1 MTAVA
6 NAASSEDTSEA
17 NSGRTPRRQLAPGDR
32 VIVCGGGPAGL
43 TAAYILARRGFAV
56 RVLESDSVLGGI
68 SRTARYKEYRF
79 DIGGHRFFTKIT
91 PVQELWE
98 EILADEFID
107 VPRMSRIV
115 YNGKFFHYPLR
126 AMNALTG
133 LGLVNAVRILLSYA
147 HAKWKP
153 SLVEETF
160 DQWVSN
166 RFGRRLYEIYF
177 KTYTEKCGAFRA
189 RRSVPSGQRSAF
201 KACR

>member
-1 MTAVA
+1 MA
-6 NAASSEDTSEA
+6 
-17 NSGRTPRRQLAPGDR
+17 
-32 VIVCGGGPAGL
+32 IVGAGPAGL
-43 TAAYILARRGFAV
+43 TMAYLLAKRGFAV
-56 RVLESDSVLGGI
+56 TVIEGSDMVGGI
-68 SRTARYKEYRF
+68 SQTARYKNYRF
-79 DIGGHRFFTKIT
+79 DIGGHRFFTKIA
-91 PVQELWE
+91 PVQALWE
-98 EILADEFID
+98 ELLGDNFID
-107 VPRMSRIV
+107 VPRLSRIH
-115 YNGKFFHYPLR
+115 YDGKFFHYPLK